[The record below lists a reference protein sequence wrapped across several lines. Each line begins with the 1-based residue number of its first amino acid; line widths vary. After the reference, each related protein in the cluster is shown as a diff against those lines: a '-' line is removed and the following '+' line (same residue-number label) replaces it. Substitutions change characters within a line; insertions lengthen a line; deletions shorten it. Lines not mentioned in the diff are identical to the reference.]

1 MPPQWVSLIELQYGD
16 TMYIPEVDMIK
27 KLVSH
32 GNSAA
37 LIIDKPILELLK
49 VDMDTPLEI
58 STDGR
63 SLIISPVESEKRE
76 KRFKSALAKVNK
88 AHGKTLRKLAG

>member
-1 MPPQWVSLIELQYGD
+1 
-16 TMYIPEVDMIK
+16 MIK

-37 LIIDKPILELLK
+37 LIIDKPILDILK

-58 STDGR
+58 TTDGKNI
-63 SLIISPVESEKRE
+63 IISPVESSVRE
-76 KRFKSALAKVNK
+76 KRFKAALARVNRT
-88 AHGKTLRKLAG
+88 HGKTLRKLAG

>member
-1 MPPQWVSLIELQYGD
+1 
-16 TMYIPEVDMIK
+16 MIK

-49 VDMDTPLEI
+49 VDMETPLEI

-63 SLIISPVESEKRE
+63 NLIISPVESGRRE
-76 KRFKSALAKVNK
+76 KRIKSALKKVNK
-88 AHGKTLRKLAG
+88 VHSRTLKKLAK

>member
-1 MPPQWVSLIELQYGD
+1 
-16 TMYIPEVDMIK
+16 MIK

-37 LIIDKPILELLK
+37 LIIDKPILDILK

-58 STDGR
+58 TTDGKNI
-63 SLIISPVESEKRE
+63 IISPIESAVRE
-76 KRFKSALAKVNK
+76 KKFKTALDKVNRI
-88 AHGKTLRKLAG
+88 HGKTLRKLAG

>member
-1 MPPQWVSLIELQYGD
+1 MIGCYFRYNVD
-16 TMYIPEVDMIK
+16 TVLNRLEVGMVK

-37 LIIDKPILELLK
+37 LIIDKPILELLN

-58 STDGR
+58 TTDGR
-63 SLIISPVESEKRE
+63 NLIVSPVEATDRPTKFSSVLE
-76 KRFKSALAKVNK
+76 KVNK
-88 AHGKTLRKLAG
+88 AHGRTLKKLSE